1 MESAN
6 DKELDQLLNEHFAG
20 RVVRKDLTKL
30 IKEGANVP
38 VYVLEYLLGMY
49 CASDDP
55 EIIEQG
61 LRNVKTVLAE
71 NYVRPDEAEKVKSLV
86 RERGSY
92 KVIDRVTVKLNERKD
107 KYEASFSNLGIK
119 DAEISAGIVKEYE
132 KLLDKGMTPEERDR
146 YIELLD
152 NYIGSK
158 GKKYKS
164 HYHTIL
170 NWYRR
175 DQIQSSKPSEVEAW
189 LKSG

>member
-1 MESAN
+1 MESAS

-55 EIIEQG
+55 EVIEQG
-61 LRNVKTVLAE
+61 LNNVKTVLAE

-86 RERGSY
+86 KERGTY
-92 KVIDRVTVKLNERKD
+92 KVIDRVTVKLNEKKD

-119 DAEISAGIVKEYE
+119 DAEISSGIVKEYE
-132 KLLDKGMTPEERDR
+132 KLLAADYNLMPDNLTWESTPPVVPDKDGNYALPMPATYKLAKKMT
-146 YIELLD
+146 
-152 NYIGSK
+152 S
-158 GKKYKS
+158 
-164 HYHTIL
+164 
-170 NWYRR
+170 
-175 DQIQSSKPSEVEAW
+175 
-189 LKSG
+189 